1 MLAAVLGLAVQ
12 VAVLVGTQW
21 ALQLLEQPQH
31 IPAEAFCPGHAT
43 VSWFSSPPR
52 RSEGNDLQMPVLM
65 NTPRP
70 ELKCSVLPLLQLA
83 ARALQQDAQ
92 GGTNHFPPSAPLPLL
107 AQGCTLP
114 SPCITCPR
122 LHLPPRVQKPRA
134 GPPSIYTGPKPIE
147 QHWELGI
154 IRTMKF
160 LESLFYF
167 WSALYLQL
175 GKQGALLGT
184 ADSPAA
190 TTGCSAGKKSGVCL
204 VFGIFQCRSMPLNQL

>member
-167 WSALYLQL
+167 WSALYLSWGSKVLCWALQTAPRP
-175 GKQGALLGT
+175 QQVALLARRAG
-184 ADSPAA
+184 SVWCL
-190 TTGCSAGKKSGVCL
+190 GSFSAEACL
-204 VFGIFQCRSMPLNQL
+204 

>member
-1 MLAAVLGLAVQ
+1 MLCASFA
-12 VAVLVGTQW
+12 
-21 ALQLLEQPQH
+21 
-31 IPAEAFCPGHAT
+31 PACCQGF
-43 VSWFSSPPR
+43 
-52 RSEGNDLQMPVLM
+52 
-65 NTPRP
+65 
-70 ELKCSVLPLLQLA
+70 A
-83 ARALQQDAQ
+83 ARRPGRDKPLPTICSPSSASTGLHSAQ
-92 GGTNHFPPSAPLPLL
+92 PLHHLPTAPSAPTCTET
-107 AQGCTLP
+107 QGQT
-114 SPCITCPR
+114 
-122 LHLPPRVQKPRA
+122 
-134 GPPSIYTGPKPIE
+134 PSICTGPKPIE

-154 IRTMKF
+154 IHTMKF